1 MQEIAPH
8 IYIET
13 IYAGVTLGA
22 INWPHG
28 LILIDA
34 PFRPEDA
41 RSWRSALLN
50 LGGGVDRL
58 LVNLDSHLDRTLG
71 VRAMD
76 CTVVGHEKMAEVLRN
91 RPATFKAQPNDTG
104 AEWELYNNLGSVR
117 WAPPEIT
124 FSEVLNVNWN
134 GSPVILEYRPGPA
147 PDAIWVSLPEQ
158 QVAFIGDTVT
168 LNQPPFLGSANLDAW
183 ISLLNMLLSPDYSG
197 WILVSSRG
205 GIVNFNDVRQQLNLL
220 ETVKQETEDLAQVG
234 ATADETGR
242 LVSGLSARFQSTPDL
257 KALYTNRLRHGLKV
271 YYARHYRPSEVQEE
285 EE

>member
-1 MQEIAPH
+1 MQEIATH
-8 IYIET
+8 VYIET
-13 IYAGVTLGA
+13 AYAGVTVGA

-58 LVNLDSHLDRTLG
+58 LVNLDSHLDRVLG
-71 VRAMD
+71 TRAMD

-91 RPATFKAQPNDTG
+91 RPATFKAQPNETG

-124 FSEVLNVNWN
+124 FSEELKINWN
-134 GSPVILEYRPGPA
+134 GSPVLLEYRPGPA

-158 QVAFIGDTVT
+158 QVAFIGDTVS
-168 LNQPPFLGSANLDAW
+168 LKQPPFLSSANLDEW
-183 ISLLNMLLSPDYSG
+183 IGLLNMLLSPEYRD

-205 GIVNFNDVRQQLNLL
+205 GLANFNDVRQQLNLL
-220 ETVKQETEDLAQVG
+220 ETVKQETEALARAG
-234 ATADETGR
+234 APADETGR
-242 LVSGLSARFQSTPDL
+242 MVAGLIGRFPATPDL
-257 KALYTNRLRHGLKV
+257 VTLYTNRLRHGLKQ

>member
-1 MQEIAPH
+1 MQEVAPH
-8 IYIET
+8 VYIET
-13 IYAGVTLGA
+13 IYAGVTVGA

-34 PFRPEDA
+34 PFRAEDA

-58 LVNLDSHLDRTLG
+58 LVNLDAHLDRTLG

-91 RPATFKAQPNDTG
+91 RPATFKTQPNETG
-104 AEWELYNNLGSVR
+104 ADWELYNNLGSVR

-124 FSEVLNVNWN
+124 FSEELNVNWN
-134 GSPVILEYRPGPA
+134 GSPVILEYRPGPS
-147 PDAIWVSLPEQ
+147 PDAIWVSMPEQ

-168 LNQPPFLGSANLDAW
+168 LRQPPFLSNANLDEW
-183 ISLLNMLLSPDYSG
+183 INLLNMLLSPDYQG
-197 WILVSSRG
+197 WILISSRG
-205 GIVNFNDVRQQLNLL
+205 GLVNVTDVRQQLKVL
-220 ETVKQETEDLAQVG
+220 ETVKQETEALAAAG
-234 ATADETGR
+234 ASAEETGR
-242 LVSGLSARFQSTPDL
+242 IAAGLIGNFPAVPDL
-257 KALYTNRLRHGLKV
+257 ETLYLNRLRHGLKH

-285 EE
+285 DE

>member
-1 MQEIAPH
+1 MQEIATH
-8 IYIET
+8 VYIET
-13 IYAGVTLGA
+13 AYAGVTVGA

-58 LVNLDSHLDRTLG
+58 LINLDSHLDRVLG
-71 VRAMD
+71 TRAMD
-76 CTVVGHEKMAEVLRN
+76 CTVVGHEKMAEVLHN
-91 RPATFKAQPNDTG
+91 RPATFKAQPNETG

-124 FSEVLNVNWN
+124 FSEELKINWN
-134 GSPVILEYRPGPA
+134 GSPVLLEYRPGPA

-158 QVAFIGDTVT
+158 QVAFIGDAVS
-168 LNQPPFLGSANLDAW
+168 LKQPPFLSSANLDEW
-183 ISLLNMLLSPDYSG
+183 IGLLNMLLSPEYRE

-205 GIVNFNDVRQQLNLL
+205 GLVNFNDVRQQLNLL
-220 ETVKQETEDLAQVG
+220 ETVKQETEALARAG
-234 ATADETGR
+234 APADDTGR
-242 LVSGLSARFQSTPDL
+242 MVAGLIGRFPTTPDL
-257 KALYTNRLRHGLKV
+257 VTLYTNRLRHGLKQ